1 MSILEDKLG
10 RVPAELQTHLDNLH
24 RMEVAVEECDCESG
38 MPEDAYAVLTSI
50 APTYDMVLPPKPELD
65 GLGRKEVALESIRS
79 TLVQWWETFK
89 KWLLEMRQKIVTW
102 IRDTLQGLNGLI
114 KNAKSMRELVSAKT
128 DWDTSPVTI
137 KSPNLLAIDG
147 KQVSDIPRA
156 LVELRKIADV
166 SLDKFIIQGQK
177 AAKELTADLQKL
189 DNKVASHAVESYVNS
204 FSLICTD
211 RVKNSVAE
219 EVFGIDPREVEEE
232 RTSKVLLGNYRFVS
246 VKAKRETH
254 YTNNEE
260 ENLSAI
266 ANYGKQ
272 SRIRFFQDGTK
283 DVLEGELKAV
293 SQKEALLIIDESI
306 RLAESV
312 KASNAQRDSES
323 KLEKEFMRKA
333 DEAAKLYLSED
344 TDGDKQ
350 RAVRTL
356 FSVVISMINGLGF
369 GFEQYLVNVCKSSLA
384 YVDAIQHESS
394 AEG

>member
-89 KWLLEMRQKIVTW
+89 KWLLEMRQKIVAW

-219 EVFGIDPREVEEE
+219 EVFGMDPREVEEE

-260 ENLSAI
+260 ENLTAI

-356 FSVVISMINGLGF
+356 FAVVISMINGLGF

>member
-89 KWLLEMRQKIVTW
+89 KWLLEMRQKIVAW